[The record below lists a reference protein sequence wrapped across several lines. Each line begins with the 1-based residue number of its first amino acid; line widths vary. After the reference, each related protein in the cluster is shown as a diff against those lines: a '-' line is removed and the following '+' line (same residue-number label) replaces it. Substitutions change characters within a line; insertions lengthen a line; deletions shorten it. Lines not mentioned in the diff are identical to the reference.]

1 MAELQTIAHGE
12 GLWDK
17 KANSNFALL
26 NNALEKVGGV
36 VDQLQWTK
44 QSNDGL
50 VFGDGVQYVSG
61 GYSYAQVG
69 NQKLVFLSIGVK
81 ITNDTKALAL
91 PDLITLPDMIRTNS
105 LWINWLG
112 GLTEFRISQNKVL
125 VGDTNGN
132 ANRQWNG
139 SSFVITKLYVA

>member
-1 MAELQTIAHGE
+1 M
-12 GLWDK
+12 
-17 KANSNFALL
+17 
-26 NNALEKVGGV
+26 
-36 VDQLQWTK
+36 
-44 QSNDGL
+44 
-50 VFGDGVQYVSG
+50 QYVSG

-91 PDLITLPDMIRTNS
+91 PDLITLPDMIWTNS

-112 GLTEFRISQNKVL
+112 GLTEFRIYQNKIS